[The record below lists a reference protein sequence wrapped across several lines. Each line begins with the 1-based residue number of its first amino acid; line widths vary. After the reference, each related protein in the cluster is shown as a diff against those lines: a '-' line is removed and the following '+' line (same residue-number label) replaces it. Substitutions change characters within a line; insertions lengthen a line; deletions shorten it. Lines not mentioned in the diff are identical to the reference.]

1 MFTITI
7 VFFLYYVSKMWN
19 RFHDVTRKLPSKHK
33 KKKVFTLQSILDP
46 RGYFKRDKE
55 KWAAVEPDR
64 FDVGDNVV
72 GEMTRQK
79 AFYDSGDRLY
89 PFARDLLM
97 FIVDDKFPH
106 TRAKKSILSIFPIV
120 PIETRVFIPSVKV
133 EVQSLKRDLAMKN
146 PYVPIVF
153 AHKFTNSKHFAMIE
167 DFEYQD
173 TPYIK
178 FATYEGFFILEIEE
192 DANICNSV
200 LEYLNNQNVKSPYLS
215 FLDVVSTAALGFLL
229 TVKYS

>member
-1 MFTITI
+1 
-7 VFFLYYVSKMWN
+7 
-19 RFHDVTRKLPSKHK
+19 
-33 KKKVFTLQSILDP
+33 
-46 RGYFKRDKE
+46 
-55 KWAAVEPDR
+55 
-64 FDVGDNVV
+64 
-72 GEMTRQK
+72 
-79 AFYDSGDRLY
+79 
-89 PFARDLLM
+89 
-97 FIVDDKFPH
+97 
-106 TRAKKSILSIFPIV
+106 
-120 PIETRVFIPSVKV
+120 
-133 EVQSLKRDLAMKN
+133 
-146 PYVPIVF
+146 
-153 AHKFTNSKHFAMIE
+153 MIE